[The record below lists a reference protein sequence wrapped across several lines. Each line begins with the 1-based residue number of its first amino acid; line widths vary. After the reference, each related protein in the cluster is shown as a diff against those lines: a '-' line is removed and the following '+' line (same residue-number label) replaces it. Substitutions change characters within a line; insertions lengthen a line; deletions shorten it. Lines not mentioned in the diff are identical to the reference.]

1 MGRINK
7 KFFTG
12 NYPLKLVEQINS
24 IVNKEFE
31 EGTYYDKVSDVTKSL
46 LTYWFDDEFCDERGI
61 NFHKGQKQAI
71 LNTIYCYEVLQDK
84 NVCDLYNKVSEIVG
98 YDFINNADFFDNI
111 RKKEFDYNK
120 YCIKM
125 ATGTGKTFVMNA
137 LLIWQYLNYF
147 YKSNNVKFKNN
158 FLFIAPNNIVYER
171 LLDAFLGK
179 NKDGDGR
186 DFSTSDIKKNEDL
199 FVPKEYR
206 NVLYNF
212 IRNSVLNKDEIGKKT
227 VGDGVIAISNW
238 QYFLNKFEE
247 KHIENEEK
255 NNEQSVNDM
264 INDICPIQPNKNKGA
279 DLNVLDSKYNN
290 NINNFLSN
298 IKDLCI
304 FNDEAHH
311 IHNDNKDN
319 IMVWQKII
327 NKVLENTDE
336 LLQIDFTAT
345 PYYNTN
351 LDPEKD
357 EKEIKN
363 YFPHIITDFPL
374 IEAIKNKIVKIP
386 AMDLRDESDSIKS
399 ENLDFK
405 SIKDADG
412 KVILSEGQRLML
424 NAGFTKLEK
433 LEQNFIEIT
442 KDYGKIKYPKMLVI
456 CEDTSVSPCVV
467 EFFKDKG
474 LSDDDILRIDSGKK
488 GEIGDDEWEKLKLRL
503 NGIDNN
509 KSPKI
514 IVSVLMLREGFDIN
528 NICVIVPLRKS
539 SSSILIEQIIGRGLR
554 LMWREPEFNEY
565 KDENLQNILDNKR
578 ITNYFDILSIIEH
591 PNYKKYYE
599 SLRECIANEDNY
611 PIVDNECIIGD
622 IINVSLKENYEKY
635 DLYWPVIIY
644 LDDEEAKIYN
654 VDYKKIEPF
663 REFSLEYLLK
673 KVDKQEI
680 FTTEE
685 IIKKGNIDKYK
696 VNSDL
701 IPATCYNEYLKNF
714 VEKALLIKTSNKYPI
729 LQINKYILISSLDNY
744 IKKIMFGKEFDP
756 TIDSNWKVLE
766 DSFVVDHLRKVFNEA
781 ILEIISKM
789 EYEPNIEV
797 EKRYFS
803 ELKEIRIRKN
813 YSLNVRK
820 CIYNKISYP
829 SNKGGFEH
837 DFIAACESDYE
848 VEAFIKIKERAFD
861 FIKLTYINSRGFRS
875 KYYPDFIVKTKD
887 SIFIVETK
895 GDDRVENEDT
905 RRKAG
910 VALDFVDAINKMN
923 GEDRNFRKWYYVLLS
938 DRTFY
943 YNQKSNATVSK
954 ILEMNVLNKNFFKKQ
969 FELF

>member
-31 EGTYYDKVSDVTKSL
+31 EGTYYDKVSDITKSL

-171 LLDAFLGK
+171 LFDAFLGK

-206 NVLYNF
+206 NVLYSF

-238 QYFLNKFEE
+238 QFLNKFEE
-247 KHIENEEK
+247 ECVENEEK

-319 IMVWQKII
+319 IMIWQKII
-327 NKVLENTDE
+327 NKVLENTNE

-405 SIKDADG
+405 SIKDDDG

-442 KDYGKIKYPKMLVI
+442 RDYGKIKYPKMLVI

-488 GEIGDDEWEKLKLRL
+488 GEISDDEWEKLKLRL

-611 PIVDNECIIGD
+611 PIVNNECIIGD

-644 LDDEEAKIYN
+644 LDDEETKIYN
-654 VDYKKIEPF
+654 IDYKKIEPF

-729 LQINKYILISSLDNY
+729 LQINKYILISSIDNY

-756 TIDSNWKVLE
+756 TIDSNWKILE

-820 CIYNKISYP
+820 CIYNKIGYP

-837 DFIAACESDYE
+837 DFIVACESDYE

-895 GDDRVENEDT
+895 GDDKVENEDT

-923 GEDRNFRKWYYVLLS
+923 DENRDFRKWYYVLLS

-943 YNQKSNATVSK
+943 NNQKSNATVSK